1 LTTTK
6 VRSTTLKEEMNSFF
20 CNLSLDETNMK
31 NKTSHSNIKTNPIKM
46 HFKIFSFAVLAVVIL
61 FQPAKA
67 QTQNQIDPPSRVAS
81 VSYAFGNISFADAGS
96 NEWTPLSPNRPIS
109 TGDSIFVP
117 DRGRAELHVGSN
129 ALRLSEETRI
139 SFIELSDDTT
149 QIQLS
154 QGSISIH
161 VRALFDKERFDVST
175 PNLIF
180 SIQEP
185 GEYRINVN
193 DDDTTTVIV
202 RRGIGIAQG
211 NRDVITLSEGEQT
224 RFIGTNLRH
233 TQITRA
239 PGLDTFDL
247 WALDRSRSE
256 ENSISARYVSREVI
270 GYQKLDNYG
279 SWSDN
284 SEYGAVWYPRGVSSN
299 WAPYRDG
306 KWVWVSPWGWTWV
319 DSAPWGFAPYHYG
332 RWAHIQSRWAWIPG
346 KYHHNQRP
354 IYAPALVAFI
364 GSSGNG
370 VNVGISINSSRSSRF
385 DNSVSWFPL
394 GPHEYYNPSYT
405 RNPHYIRNLNQ
416 TIVNNTTIINGNN
429 NQVYINQNVNNAVTT
444 VPTRTF
450 VRGER
455 ITPSSS
461 SILSG
466 QVRQLQAITQ
476 APNIDPEK
484 GNRYGDARRQN
495 QTSNNINNTKPT
507 ETATVYG
514 SGIYAG
520 GSALP
525 VTPRPNEDNARVNRD
540 DRPNRQSNNGFSTQN
555 SNATISTEPVVNN
568 SRNNTFRTIE
578 ENNDKR
584 GQVRFNSERFD
595 PNAVSENTRRN
606 EAYRG
611 TPNNPRA
618 ENAPI
623 AVAPQDPAQLQTV
636 PFPRAIQEERNN
648 ERNAE
653 RNAERS
659 NERAISNQ
667 RFKNVERAEPV
678 IREEREIRVQRE
690 VPQSSRVETRAQNI
704 EMRAPREAPQAARVE
719 PRQAPVEVRREAPTR
734 PSGEKPSSKNEKIN
748 IE

>member
-1 LTTTK
+1 
-6 VRSTTLKEEMNSFF
+6 
-20 CNLSLDETNMK
+20 MK
-31 NKTSHSNIKTNPIKM
+31 NKTSHINAKINPFKTS
-46 HFKIFSFAVLAVVIL
+46 FKIFSFVVLAMAVYL
-61 FQPAKA
+61 QPAKA
-67 QTQNQIDPPSRVAS
+67 QTQTQIDPPSRVAR
-81 VSYAFGNISFADAGS
+81 VSYSFGNISFADAGS
-96 NEWTPLSPNRPIS
+96 NEWTSYMTNRPIS
-109 TGDSIFVP
+109 TGDSLFIP
-117 DRGRAELHVGSN
+117 ARGRAELHVGSN
-129 ALRLSEETRI
+129 AIRLSEETRI

-154 QGSISIH
+154 QGSLNIH
-161 VRALFDKERFDVST
+161 VRALFEKERFDIST
-175 PNLIF
+175 PNLLF
-180 SIQEP
+180 AIQEP

-211 NRDVITLSEGEQT
+211 ERDVITLGEGEQT
-224 RFIGTNLRH
+224 RFVGTNLRH

-239 PGLDTFDL
+239 PALDVFDL
-247 WALDRSRSE
+247 WALDRSRAE

-270 GYQKLDNYG
+270 GYQQLDNYG
-279 SWSDN
+279 SWSNN
-284 SEYGAVWYPRGVSSN
+284 SEYGAVWYPRNVSSN

-332 RWAHIQSRWAWIPG
+332 RWAHIHSRWAWIPG

-370 VNVGISINSSRSSRF
+370 VNVGISINSSRSNRF

-394 GPHEYYNPSYT
+394 GPHEYYHPSYT

-444 VPTRTF
+444 VPTKTF
-450 VRGER
+450 IRGER

-461 SILSG
+461 SILTG
-466 QVRQLQAITQ
+466 QVRQLQALTQ
-476 APNIDPEK
+476 APNIAPDK

-495 QTSNNINNTKPT
+495 VNLENNINVNNNRTNERSV

-520 GSALP
+520 GTALP
-525 VTPRPNEDNARVNRD
+525 VTPRPNDDNARVNRD
-540 DRPNRQSNNGFSTQN
+540 ERANRQSNNSFNSSN
-555 SNATISTEPVVNN
+555 SNATISTEPIVN
-568 SRNNTFRTIE
+568 SRNNSFRTIE
-578 ENNDKR
+578 ESNSNR
-584 GQVRFNSERFD
+584 GQVRFNTERFD

-636 PFPRAIQEERNN
+636 PFPRAIQEERN
-648 ERNAE
+648 AE
-653 RNAERS
+653 RNNERL
-659 NERAISNQ
+659 NERAIPNQ
-667 RFKNVERAEPV
+667 RFKNVERAEP
-678 IREEREIRVQRE
+678 IMREEREIRVQRE
-690 VPQSSRVETRAQNI
+690 VPKSNREEARAQNM
-704 EMRAPREAPQAARVE
+704 EMRAPRDAPQAARVE
-719 PRQAPVEVRREAPTR
+719 PRQAPAESRREAPAR
-734 PSGEKPSSKNEKIN
+734 ASGEKPSSKNEKIS